1 MTLKAGRLGIGTSE
15 PRAALDVRGGIY
27 APGIVQIQSS
37 SFTGNA
43 SGANINFTTISG
55 LTTRITPKSRSSKI
69 FVMLNLY
76 WAGILDSYFQ
86 GNVKRDGTVIA
97 KNDGIGSASATSFAM
112 LNYDRESYFLGNV
125 GFSYLDT
132 PNTDNE
138 IEYTVEVRNRGIG
151 SSTWYINRT
160 SNTGDANRLT
170 AVSTLTLIEVQQ

>member
-1 MTLKAGRLGIGTSE
+1 
-15 PRAALDVRGGIY
+15 
-27 APGIVQIQSS
+27 
-37 SFTGNA
+37 
-43 SGANINFTTISG
+43 
-55 LTTRITPKSRSSKI
+55 
-69 FVMLNLY
+69 MLNLY

-112 LNYDRESYFLGNV
+112 LNYDREAYFLGNV

-132 PNTDNE
+132 ANTDNE